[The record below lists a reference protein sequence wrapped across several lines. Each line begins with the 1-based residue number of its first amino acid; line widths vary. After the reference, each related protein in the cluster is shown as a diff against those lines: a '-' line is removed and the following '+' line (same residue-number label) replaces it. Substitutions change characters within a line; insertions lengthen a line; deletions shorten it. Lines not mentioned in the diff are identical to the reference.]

1 MIYLKRIWNLIAM
14 FFVGCFFIH
23 FTLTN
28 IEEIQKRRTSLMKK
42 QKVHNA
48 LGKLVGILYID
59 EDEFRIEIVKDGCQT
74 NIIIKDGELVRVE
87 TFFLDRR

>member
-1 MIYLKRIWNLIAM
+1 
-14 FFVGCFFIH
+14 
-23 FTLTN
+23 
-28 IEEIQKRRTSLMKK
+28 MKK

-74 NIIIKDGELVRVE
+74 NIIIKDGELLRVE